1 MPQGGFVMLEDR
13 AVLAVAGPDA
23 RDFLQGLLSNDVR
36 RLAPGRA
43 LYAALLTPQGK
54 LLFDMIL
61 AERGGRILLDVEAAR
76 QAELVQRLMMYR
88 LRAKVAIDAL
98 PDWRVVALPEPS
110 AAGLLGL
117 PAEAGAAAP
126 LEDGVALVDPRL
138 AAMGVRLLLPEAAVA
153 PLLARL
159 GLAPVPGETYERH
172 RLRLGVPASPTDLVV
187 QRSTLL
193 ECNFAE
199 LNGVA
204 FDKGCFIGQEL
215 TARMHYRGLL
225 RKRLLPVRIAGPCP
239 APGTPLF
246 SGEREAGEMRSGLAD
261 RGIALLRLEF
271 FGEPGAPPPVLHAGR
286 SRVTPEWPAWLP
298 RREAP

>member
-1 MPQGGFVMLEDR
+1 MPQGACVMLEDR
-13 AVLAVAGPDA
+13 AVLAIAGPDA

-54 LLFDMIL
+54 FLFDML
-61 AERGGRILLDVEAAR
+61 LVERGGRILLDVEAAR
-76 QAELVQRLMMYR
+76 RAELLQRLLLYR

-98 PDWRVVALPEPS
+98 PDWRVVALPEPR

-117 PAEAGAAAP
+117 AVEAGAAAA
-126 LEDGVALVDPRL
+126 LDDGVAFVDPRL
-138 AAMGVRLLLPEAAVA
+138 AALGVRLLLPEAAVA
-153 PLLARL
+153 AVLGRL
-159 GLAPVPGETYERH
+159 ELAPVPAETYARH

-193 ECNFAE
+193 ESNFAE

-215 TARMHYRGLL
+215 TARMHHRGLV
-225 RKRLLPVRIAGPCP
+225 RKRLLPVRIEGPCP
-239 APGTPLF
+239 APGTPLLL
-246 SGEREAGEMRSGLAD
+246 GEREAGEMRSGLEA
-261 RGIALLRLEF
+261 RGIALARLELL
-271 FGEPGAPPPVLHAGR
+271 GEPGTAPPVLHAGATR
-286 SRVTPEWPAWLP
+286 LTPEWPDWLP
-298 RREAP
+298 RPGG